1 VPGSRPGRSA
11 NSYRSHIRFSG
22 ILTKATVQVA
32 ITADALRQSLDL
44 AVLKVRWLAV
54 FIVRWLVMRLDD
66 WFLNPEERGNP
77 MTEIDSRRSE
87 GVAWTEG
94 NHVTFLIDG
103 VSYFTRLAEV
113 ISSLEPHDEVRF
125 TDWRGDGDELVSGD
139 GTSISELLA
148 IASRRGVDVRGLLWR
163 SHSDRFA
170 FSSKENRRFA
180 IEVTKA
186 GGEVL
191 LDERVRRSGSHHQK
205 MVLVRHPTFLERDV
219 AFIGGIDL
227 SHGRR
232 DEPEHRG
239 DHQAIKLDPR
249 YGRRPPWHDV
259 QLEIRGPAVTE
270 LDHTFRERWEDP
282 TPLNH
287 AGRLRSELSRVMSR
301 DRVARP
307 LPARLG
313 VPPTQG
319 GHAVQVLRT
328 YPSRRPKYPFAPD
341 GERSVA
347 RAFAKTINRARTLIY
362 IEDQYFWSVEI
373 ARLLA
378 RALRRQ
384 PQLQIIAIVP
394 RYPDKDSKLS
404 GPPSRLA
411 QARALA
417 LVQSAGG
424 ERVGIY
430 DVENEVGTPIY
441 VHAKV
446 CVIDDVW
453 ATVGSDNLNRRSWTH
468 DSELSCAVIDSELD
482 ERIPIDPGGL
492 GDGSRK
498 FARELRLSLWAEH
511 LGRSADDPEL
521 LDLAHSSVLWRETAG
536 KLERWQSHPN
546 EGNRPPSR
554 IQLHE
559 IDPVPLVSQRWASLV
574 YRFIFD
580 PDGRP
585 LRLRLRRR
593 F

>member
-1 VPGSRPGRSA
+1 
-11 NSYRSHIRFSG
+11 
-22 ILTKATVQVA
+22 
-32 ITADALRQSLDL
+32 
-44 AVLKVRWLAV
+44 
-54 FIVRWLVMRLDD
+54 MRYDD
-66 WFLNPEERGNP
+66 WFLTSEERGNP
-77 MTEIDSRRSE
+77 MTEIDSHHS
-87 GVAWTEG
+87 GVAAWTEG
-94 NHVTFLIDG
+94 NHVDFLIDG
-103 VSYFTRLAEV
+103 VSYFQSLAEV
-113 ISSLEPHDEVRF
+113 ISSLELRDEVRF
-125 TDWRGDGDELVSGD
+125 VDWRGDADERVSKD
-139 GTSISELLA
+139 GTSIAALM
-148 IASRRGVDVRGLLWR
+148 ASACRRGVDVRGLLWR
-163 SHSDRFA
+163 SHSDRFG
-170 FSSKENRRFA
+170 FNSQQNRRLA
-180 IEVTKA
+180 VEVTEA

-205 MVLVRHPTFLERDV
+205 MVIIRHPSRLDHDV

-232 DEPEHRG
+232 DDTDHGG
-239 DHQAIKLDPR
+239 DHQVIKLDPR
-249 YGRRPPWHDV
+249 FGRRPPWHDV

-270 LDHTFRERWEDP
+270 LDLTFRERWEDP

-287 AGRLRSELSRVMSR
+287 AGRLRAMLSRVMSR

-313 VPPTQG
+313 DPPTQG

-328 YPSRRPKYPFAPD
+328 YPSRRPKYPFAPN

-347 RAFAKTINRARTLIY
+347 RAFAKAIKRARTLIY

-378 RALRRQ
+378 RTLRKQ
-384 PQLQIIAIVP
+384 PGLQVIGVVP
-394 RYPDKDSKLS
+394 RYPDKDGKLS

-411 QARALA
+411 QARAIA
-417 LVQSAGG
+417 IVQSAGG

-430 DVENEVGTPIY
+430 DVENEIGTPIY

-482 ERIPIDPGGL
+482 DRIPLDPGGL

-498 FARELRLSLWAEH
+498 FARALRLSLWAEH
-511 LGRSADDPEL
+511 LGRSPDDPEL
-521 LDLAHSSVLWRETAG
+521 LNLSHSSLLWREAASE
-536 KLERWQSHPN
+536 LEGGQSSLGN
-546 EGNRPPSR
+546 GNRPPSR
-554 IQLHE
+554 IRSHV
-559 IDPVPLVSQRWASLV
+559 IDPVPIGSQRWADLA
-574 YRFIFD
+574 YRLIFD

-585 LRLRLRRR
+585 LKLRLRRR

>member
-1 VPGSRPGRSA
+1 M
-11 NSYRSHIRFSG
+11 
-22 ILTKATVQVA
+22 L
-32 ITADALRQSLDL
+32 
-44 AVLKVRWLAV
+44 
-54 FIVRWLVMRLDD
+54 IVRWLVMRLDD
-66 WFLNPEERGNP
+66 WFLTPEERGNP

-87 GVAWTEG
+87 GIAWTEG

-103 VSYFTRLAEV
+103 VSYFTSLAGV

-125 TDWRGDGDELVSGD
+125 TDWRGDGDERVSGD
-139 GTSISELLA
+139 GKSIAALLA
-148 IASRRGVDVRGLLWR
+148 DSCRRGVDVRGLLWR

-170 FSSKENRRFA
+170 FSSKENRRLA
-180 IEVTKA
+180 VEVTEA

-191 LDERVRRSGSHHQK
+191 LDERVRRGGSHHQK
-205 MVLVRHPTFLERDV
+205 MVLIRHPSFLERDV

-232 DEPEHRG
+232 DDTGHEG
-239 DHQAIKLDPR
+239 DRQVIKLDPR

-287 AGRLRSELSRVMSR
+287 AGRLRSQLSRVMSR

-313 VPPTQG
+313 DPPTHG
-319 GHAVQVLRT
+319 DHAVQVLRT
-328 YPSRRPKYPFAPD
+328 YPARRPRYSFAPD

-347 RAFAKTINRARTLIY
+347 RAFAKAINRARTLIY

-373 ARLLA
+373 ARMLA
-378 RALRRQ
+378 KALRRQ
-384 PQLQIIAIVP
+384 PGLQVIGIVP
-394 RYPDKDSKLS
+394 KYPDKDSKLS

-417 LVQSAGG
+417 IVQKAGG

-430 DVENEVGTPIY
+430 DVENEIGTPIY

-482 ERIPIDPGGL
+482 ERIPLDPGGL
-492 GDGSRK
+492 GDRSRK
-498 FARELRLSLWAEH
+498 FARALRLSLWAEH

-521 LDLAHSSVLWRETAG
+521 LNLAHSSVLWYESANA
-536 KLERWQSHPN
+536 LEGWPSRLG
-546 EGNRPPSR
+546 EENRPPGR
-554 IQLHE
+554 IRSHE
-559 IDPVPLVSQRWASLV
+559 IDPVPFVSQRWAGLA
-574 YRFIFD
+574 YRLIFD

-585 LRLRLRRR
+585 LKLRLRRR

>member
-1 VPGSRPGRSA
+1 M
-11 NSYRSHIRFSG
+11 
-22 ILTKATVQVA
+22 L
-32 ITADALRQSLDL
+32 
-44 AVLKVRWLAV
+44 
-54 FIVRWLVMRLDD
+54 IVRWLVMHNDD
-66 WFLNPEERGNP
+66 WFLISEERGNP
-77 MTEIDSRRSE
+77 MTEIDSHRSE

-94 NHVTFLIDG
+94 NHVSFHIDG

-113 ISSLEPHDEVRF
+113 ISNLEPHDEVRF
-125 TDWRGDGDELVSGD
+125 TDWRGDGDERVAGD
-139 GTSISELLA
+139 GTSIATLLA
-148 IASRRGVDVRGLLWR
+148 DSCRREVDVRGLLWR

-170 FSSKENRRFA
+170 FSSKENRRLA
-180 IEVTKA
+180 VEVTEA

-191 LDERVRRSGSHHQK
+191 LDERVRRAGSHHQK
-205 MVLVRHPTFLERDV
+205 LVLIRHPTHLERDV

-232 DEPEHRG
+232 DDTDHHG
-239 DHQAIKLDPR
+239 DHQVIKLDPR

-270 LDHTFRERWEDP
+270 LDLTFRERWEDP

-287 AGRLRSELSRVMSR
+287 AGRMRALLSQAMSR

-313 VPPTQG
+313 DPPAQG

-347 RAFAKTINRARTLIY
+347 RAFAKAIKRARTLIY

-378 RALRRQ
+378 EALRRQ
-384 PQLQIIAIVP
+384 PELQIIGIVP

-404 GPPSRLA
+404 GPPSRFA

-417 LVQSAGG
+417 IVQNAGG

-430 DVENEVGTPIY
+430 DVENEAGNPIY

-453 ATVGSDNLNRRSWTH
+453 AAVGSDNLNRRSWTH

-482 ERIPIDPGGL
+482 DRIPLDPGGL

-498 FARELRLSLWAEH
+498 FARALRLSLWAEH
-511 LGRSADDPEL
+511 LGRPPEDPEL
-521 LDLAHSSVLWRETAG
+521 LNLVNSSVLWRKTASELEEWRSNLG
-536 KLERWQSHPN
+536 K
-546 EGNRPPSR
+546 GNRPSGR
-554 IQLHE
+554 IRSHV
-559 IDPVPLVSQRWASLV
+559 IDPVPLGSQRWADLF
-574 YRFIFD
+574 YRLIFD

-585 LRLRLRRR
+585 LKLRLRRR